1 MVAIARMSGRRGAA
15 LAVPAVGVA
24 LLLAMTTAGC
34 GAAGDDG
41 YVAVGGVGP
50 SQGGATG
57 DVPPVGPVVMV
68 PLDGPAPPGPG
79 SGTPSAPGSTPG
91 SGSGPSAPGSAPG
104 STGGQGTT
112 PGTTPRGSGTPGN
125 GSPGTSQPG
134 GGGSTAPAPPGTTPP
149 HTPPPGT
156 TPPASPARL
165 TASTPK
171 RAPAADRWCEKVTVT
186 FTNSGGRAA
195 TSGSVTFGT
204 HIIGGLGIDWATIET
219 TKPVPV
225 PLAGGASKAQTWEIC
240 VDAWRVPLGMHIET
254 RDVTLT

>member
-15 LAVPAVGVA
+15 LAVPAVGAV

-79 SGTPSAPGSTPG
+79 SGA
-91 SGSGPSAPGSAPG
+91 PSAPGSAPNSTPGSTGAPPG
-104 STGGQGTT
+104 STGGPGTT
-112 PGTTPRGSGTPGN
+112 PGTAH
-125 GSPGTSQPG
+125 
-134 GGGSTAPAPPGTTPP
+134 GGSTAPGKGPAGTSPPGGSGPTTPVPPGTTPP
-149 HTPPPGT
+149 HT
-156 TPPASPARL
+156 TPPATPARL
-165 TASTPK
+165 TVSTPK

-195 TSGSVTFGT
+195 TSGNVTFGT

-225 PLAGGASKAQTWEIC
+225 PLAGGASTARSWEVC

-254 RDVTLT
+254 RDVTLA

>member
-50 SQGGATG
+50 SQGTATG
-57 DVPPVGPVVMV
+57 DVPPDGPVVLV
-68 PLDGPAPPGPG
+68 PLDGPTTAGRPG
-79 SGTPSAPGSTPG
+79 SGSPSRPGSPGSPESTPGSTGTTPGSTPG
-91 SGSGPSAPGSAPG
+91 
-104 STGGQGTT
+104 
-112 PGTTPRGSGTPGN
+112 GSGTPGTPQPTSQSG
-125 GSPGTSQPG
+125 GSGSTTPAPPGTI
-134 GGGSTAPAPPGTTPP
+134 PPGTTPP

-156 TPPASPARL
+156 TPPAAPAL
-165 TASTPK
+165 LAVSTPK

-225 PLAGGASKAQTWEIC
+225 PLAAGASEVQTWEIC

>member
-15 LAVPAVGVA
+15 LAVPAVGAV
-24 LLLAMTTAGC
+24 LLLALTTAGC
-34 GAAGDDG
+34 GTASDDG

-57 DVPPVGPVVMV
+57 DVPRVGPVELV
-68 PLDGPAPPGPG
+68 PLDGPAPPG
-79 SGTPSAPGSTPG
+79 SGRPSTSGAPPAPGSTPG
-91 SGSGPSAPGSAPG
+91 SPPGSPGSDPG
-104 STGGQGTT
+104 STGAPGTT
-112 PGTTPRGSGTPGN
+112 PGRV
-125 GSPGTSQPG
+125 Q
-134 GGGSTAPAPPGTTPP
+134 GGSTAPGAPANPPAGGSGTTTPAPPGTTPP
-149 HTPPPGT
+149 HTSPPGT
-156 TPPASPARL
+156 TPPATPARL
-165 TASTPK
+165 TVSTPK

-225 PLAGGASKAQTWEIC
+225 PLAGGASKAQTWEVC

>member
-1 MVAIARMSGRRGAA
+1 MVAMVRMSGRRGAA
-15 LAVPAVGVA
+15 LAVPAVGAV

-79 SGTPSAPGSTPG
+79 RPSASGEPSAPGTAQGSPG
-91 SGSGPSAPGSAPG
+91 SVPG
-104 STGGQGTT
+104 STRT
-112 PGTTPRGSGTPGN
+112 PGTAHGGSASAGN
-125 GSPGTSQPG
+125 GSPGTSAPG
-134 GGGSTAPAPPGTTPP
+134 DSGSTAPAPPGTTPGTTPP
-149 HTPPPGT
+149 HTSPPGT
-156 TPPASPARL
+156 TPPATPARL
-165 TASTPK
+165 TVSTPK

-195 TSGSVTFGT
+195 TSGNVTFGT

-225 PLAGGASKAQTWEIC
+225 PLAGGASKAQTWEVC
-240 VDAWRVPLGMHIET
+240 VDAWRVPLGMHVET